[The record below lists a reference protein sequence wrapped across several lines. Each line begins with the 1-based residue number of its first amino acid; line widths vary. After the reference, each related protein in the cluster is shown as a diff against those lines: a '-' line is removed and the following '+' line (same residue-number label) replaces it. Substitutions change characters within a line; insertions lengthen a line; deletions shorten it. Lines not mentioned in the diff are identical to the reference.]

1 MITFILFKCHR
12 FIDNSNDSYLV
23 VKRLM
28 ITKNAVVKIQTL
40 IMNHESRP
48 VKLNPVEIHFSKVF
62 KTKNALLRDP
72 TILLMLY

>member
-1 MITFILFKCHR
+1 MI
-12 FIDNSNDSYLV
+12 LV

-62 KTKNALLRDP
+62 KTKKCLIKRPYSSANALLKSFVTNWHLGSGCYWD
-72 TILLMLY
+72 